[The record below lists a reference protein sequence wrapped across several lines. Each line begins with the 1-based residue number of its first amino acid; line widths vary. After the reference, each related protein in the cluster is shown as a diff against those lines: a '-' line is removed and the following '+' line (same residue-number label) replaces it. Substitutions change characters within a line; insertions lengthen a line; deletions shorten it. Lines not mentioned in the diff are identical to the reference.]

1 MAQFFGFGGS
11 STVINIKLNGDDDR
25 PKGKLITQDPN
36 SPTVGIYA
44 GSDHVSGVADVVV
57 KPGNK
62 VEHLGA
68 KVELIGQIDLLF
80 DKSNSIKFT
89 TVVKEIE
96 SAGTIWQSK
105 SFPFEFNVE
114 KAYETYSGVNV
125 RLRYFVRVTI
135 TRQYKS
141 NIIKEQD
148 IIVRNVTP
156 APAQPAITET
166 KTNEDGTVVPV
177 VPPGIKMEVGIEE
190 CLHIEFEFDK
200 QKYHLKDVILG
211 KIYFILVR
219 IKIKHME
226 LAIIRRETSGSGPN
240 TYNESETITKFELMD
255 GAPVKGEVI
264 PIRLFLAPLEL
275 SPTYRSVCS
284 TFSVKYFLNL
294 VLIDEE
300 DRRYFKQQEVTFWR
314 EK

>member
-11 STVINIKLNGDDDR
+11 STVINIKLNGDDER
-25 PKGKLITQDPN
+25 PKGKLITQDPT
-36 SPTVGIYA
+36 SPMVGIYA
-44 GSDHVSGVADVVV
+44 GSDHVSGTAEVVV
-57 KPGNK
+57 QPSKK

-96 SAGTIWQSK
+96 SAGTIWQTK
-105 SFPFEFNVE
+105 TYPFEFNVE

-156 APAQPAITET
+156 APAITET

-177 VPPGIKMEVGIEE
+177 APPGIKMEVGIEE

-200 QKYHLKDVILG
+200 QKYHLKMNHERPRLHACCAAGLIAALLSYTQNITGGEVKVL
-211 KIYFILVR
+211 F
-219 IKIKHME
+219 
-226 LAIIRRETSGSGPN
+226 
-240 TYNESETITKFELMD
+240 TKFQIVREKI
-255 GAPVKGEVI
+255 GI
-264 PIRLFLAPLEL
+264 CRF
-275 SPTYRSVCS
+275 
-284 TFSVKYFLNL
+284 FLNWSGFDP
-294 VLIDEE
+294 I
-300 DRRYFKQQEVTFWR
+300 Y
-314 EK
+314 

>member
-1 MAQFFGFGGS
+1 MAQLFGFGGS
-11 STVINIKLNGDDDR
+11 SIVINIKLNGDDER
-25 PKGKLITQDPN
+25 PKGKLLPQDPN
-36 SPTVGIYA
+36 SPMVGIYA
-44 GSDHVSGVADVVV
+44 GSDHVSGIAEVVV
-57 KPGNK
+57 PPNK
-62 VEHLGA
+62 RVEHLGA

-80 DKSNSIKFT
+80 DKSNSVKFT
-89 TVVKEIE
+89 TVVKELE
-96 SAGTIWQSK
+96 SAGTMFQSK
-105 SFPFEFNVE
+105 TFPFEFNVE

-156 APAQPAITET
+156 APATTET
-166 KTNEDGTVVPV
+166 KTNEDGTLVPAQ
-177 VPPGIKMEVGIEE
+177 PPGIKMEVGIEE

-226 LAIIRRETSGSGPN
+226 LAIIRRESSGSGPN

-264 PIRLFLAPLEL
+264 PIRLFLSPLEL
-275 SPTYRSVCS
+275 TPTYRSVCG